1 MSEASQAK
9 RIADQLLADLRAKRR
24 TKIDIFDIERAVRGR
39 VDGLGYDRNAIEHL
53 IDLTTRRV
61 VEGAG

>member
-24 TKIDIFDIERAVRGR
+24 TKIDILDIERAVRGR
-39 VDGLGYDRNAIEHL
+39 VDGLGYDTNAIERL

>member
-24 TKIDIFDIERAVRGR
+24 TKIDILDIERAVRGR
-39 VDGLGYDRNAIEHL
+39 VDGLGYDGNAIERL